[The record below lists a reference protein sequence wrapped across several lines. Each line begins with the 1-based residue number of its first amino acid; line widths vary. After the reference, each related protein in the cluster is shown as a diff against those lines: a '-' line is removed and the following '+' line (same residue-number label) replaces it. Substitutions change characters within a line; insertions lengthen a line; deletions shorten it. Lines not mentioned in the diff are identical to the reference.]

1 MNEWE
6 FTGEAASWINERIH
20 SNPQLP
26 FSGARTEQ
34 RGQGS
39 LKRRDLTLLDK
50 SKIPVLTGE
59 VKLPYAKDGS
69 TPYNDTVVTDA
80 RSKALRAGARFFFTW
95 NVNEFVLWET
105 TPDKPSYQDQKY
117 KSWQVTAVHKESHL
131 DIAPTLQAIQ
141 SWLDKFLVEFSD
153 VIRGT
158 APIGFKPPDER
169 FIDLLESALR
179 TPIIMTFEALLSRYG
194 DPKFKKD
201 LNRWMREE
209 GWTILDDQEG
219 INDNLERA
227 SKYACYALVNKLVF
241 HEALLKRYGVK
252 MDRLAVPEHIDTG
265 DPLRLHLETYFENA
279 KNVTGDYETV
289 FGEDHK
295 AIENRIPFYSDS
307 ATPYWRELI
316 NQIHKFDF
324 SKIDYEV
331 IGRIFERLI
340 SPEERHKYGKYYTRA
355 EVVDLINSFCIQNG
369 TETVMDP
376 ACGGG
381 TFLVRAYAR
390 KKELSPAR
398 THVQLLSDLFGVDVS
413 HFATHLTTINLATR
427 DLIDQE
433 NYPQIARSDFFD
445 LAAHKTFISLPK
457 RVETKTLGKR
467 REVTIPALDAVVSN
481 PPYVRQ
487 EDIPRSKK
495 DAKKSPKPGTK
506 DYYQKQVK
514 DEAGVTFSGRSDLHC
529 YFWPHSASFLK
540 EYGYLCI
547 LTSSQWLDV
556 EYGFRLQDW
565 ILSNFRI
572 LAIFESIDEPW
583 FVGARVT
590 TTITCMQREPD
601 ETSRLDNTVRFV
613 QLRRPIGEILA
624 HDGTT
629 AGSVTAA
636 DNFRDEILS
645 LTENTVNE
653 RYRARLVKQ
662 QDLCNQGVELGK
674 VMSQSQEA
682 DVDEDDAEPE
692 EQDTAKF
699 AVSEGKYYGGK
710 WGIHVRAPDL
720 WFRLLD
726 NYGDRFA
733 PLGRLA
739 EVRFGVKSGKDIF
752 FYPIDCSRES
762 LEAIKD
768 PEEFMRKFGVPRKIV
783 ESGTVKLVRCG
794 EKRGEI
800 RPIESSYL
808 EPEVHSLMEVEGF
821 AVLPENCSRLILLVS
836 KPKDE
841 LKGTYVLKYIRWGE
855 TKAFNSGPTCA
866 SRMNENHEWYDLTGH
881 QRGTLFWPMTQQY
894 KHAIPRNYAN
904 LLCNANLYDV
914 IPYDADPDIFA
925 GILNSSWVVLSKFQ
939 FGRPVGVE
947 GGFKTQVIDAEMML
961 IPDPAKGTEP
971 SRQRVS
977 NAFENLKQR
986 KALMFLSERRLRTM
1000 AYTSSGKT
1008 RELDGLSD
1016 LTELDM
1022 PDRRELDDAVLEMLG
1037 VNSPTARQEL
1047 IDELYVYLK
1056 DFFEATRQKEE
1067 KAIINKNTARRR
1079 ERIRP
1084 VDIAAQIYKEVSE
1097 NEPDLLRQYDSHFLD
1112 KSQPFDT
1119 YDLPAD
1125 GEAKPY
1131 SDMLVAK
1138 AVKFIKGVKTQVAM
1152 IPTLTVSQAQL
1163 ITLLANTGTR
1173 GLVRVPHND
1182 ADCIRTLE
1190 EYREFVDR
1198 RDERN
1203 KELIQE
1209 RTSDEDTQEKILVA
1223 LISLINH

>member
-26 FSGARTEQ
+26 FSRARAEQ

-50 SKIPVLTGE
+50 NKVPVLTGE

-105 TPDKPSYQDQKY
+105 TSDKAPYQDQKY

-169 FIDLLESALR
+169 FIDLIESALL
-179 TPIIMTFEALLSRYG
+179 TPIMMTFEVLLSRYG

-201 LNRWMREE
+201 LDKWMREE
-209 GWTILDDQEG
+209 GWTILDNQER
-219 INDNLERA
+219 INDNLENA

-241 HEALLKRYGVK
+241 HEALLKRYGTK
-252 MDRLAVPEHIDTG
+252 MDRLTAPDHIDTG
-265 DPLRLHLETYFENA
+265 EQLRLHLETYFENA
-279 KNVTGDYETV
+279 KKVTGDYETV

-307 ATPYWRELI
+307 ATPHWRELI

-340 SPEERHKYGKYYTRA
+340 SPEERHKCGKYYTRA
-355 EVVDLINSFCIQNG
+355 EVVDLINSFCIHNG
-369 TETVMDP
+369 AEVVMDP

-390 KKELSPAR
+390 KKELSPTR
-398 THVQLLSDLFGVDVS
+398 KHVQLLSDLFGVDVS
-413 HFATHLTTINLATR
+413 HLATHLTTINLATR

-445 LAAHKTFISLPK
+445 VAAHKTFISLPK

-467 REVTIPALDAVVSN
+467 REVAIPALDAVVSN

-495 DAKKSPKPGTK
+495 DAKNGPKPGTK
-506 DYYQKQVK
+506 EYYQKLVK
-514 DEAGVTFSGRSDLHC
+514 GEAGVTFSGRSDLHC

-540 EYGYLCI
+540 DNGYLCL
-547 LTSSQWLDV
+547 LTSTQWLDV

-583 FVGARVT
+583 FVGARVAT
-590 TTITCMQREPD
+590 AITCLQCEPD
-601 ETSRLDNTVRFV
+601 ETKRMSNIVRFV

-629 AGSVTAA
+629 AGAVTAA
-636 DNFRDEILS
+636 DRLRDEILS
-645 LTENTVNE
+645 LTENTLNE
-653 RYRARLVKQ
+653 RYRAKLVKQ
-662 QDLCNQGVELGK
+662 QELWTDGVRLGALINQSDSDDSDDVQLGVE
-674 VMSQSQEA
+674 
-682 DVDEDDAEPE
+682 D
-692 EQDTAKF
+692 
-699 AVSEGKYYGGK
+699 YYGAK
-710 WGIHVRAPDL
+710 WGLYLRGPDL
-720 WFRLLD
+720 WFRIID
-726 NYGDRFA
+726 NYGNNLALLVNLANIARGIRS
-733 PLGRLA
+733 GR
-739 EVRFGVKSGKDIF
+739 DWF
-752 FYPIDCSRES
+752 FYV
-762 LEAIKD
+762 KD
-768 PEEFMRKFGVPRKIV
+768 VSTQCLTNTDVEHFKPHYGVSKRDV
-783 ESGTVKLVRCG
+783 ESGQV
-794 EKRGEI
+794 
-800 RPIESSYL
+800 
-808 EPEVHSLMEVEGF
+808 
-821 AVLPENCSRLILLVS
+821 RLILTGKKSEKVIPLEARYLKPLVRS
-836 KPKDE
+836 IIDLDTYAVTETDCDSYVVQIGEQRSE
-841 LKGTYVLKYIRWGE
+841 LKNSHALRYILRAEAIEKREGLPIIP
-855 TKAFNSGPTCA
+855 AQRPD
-866 SRMNENHEWYDLTGH
+866 REWYDLTDYQPGKI
-881 QRGTLFWPMTQQY
+881 LCPMAHQY
-894 KHAIPRNYAN
+894 KHIMPT
-904 LLCNANLYDV
+904 NANDLLNNQRFITIIPKAGTDV
-914 IPYDADPDIFA
+914 STLA
-925 GILNSSWVVLSKFQ
+925 GILNSTIALFSKYRY
-939 FGRPVGVE
+939 GRPVGVE
-947 GGFKTQVIDAEMML
+947 GNLDTTVIDVKMML
-961 IPDPAKGTEP
+961 VPNPEKGTP
-971 SRQRVS
+971 SSRQRVAR
-977 NAFENLKQR
+977 AFENLTQR
-986 KALMFLSERRLRTM
+986 KALMFLSERQLRTM
-1000 AYTSSGKT
+1000 AYTSSG
-1008 RELDGLSD
+1008 RANELDGLSD

-1022 PDRRELDDAVLEMLG
+1022 PDRRELDDAVLEMIG
-1037 VNSPTARQEL
+1037 VDSPQLRQEL
-1047 IDELYVYLK
+1047 IDELYAYLR

-1067 KAIINKNTARRR
+1067 KGIINKNTARRR

-1084 VDIAAQIYKEVSE
+1084 IDIAAQIHKDISE

-1112 KSQPFDT
+1112 KAQLFDT

-1125 GEAKPY
+1125 SEAKPY
-1131 SDMLVAK
+1131 SDMLVTQ
-1138 AVKFIKGVKTQVAM
+1138 AVKFTKGAKTQVAL
-1152 IPTLTVSQAQL
+1152 IATKTGSQAQL
-1163 ITLLANTGTR
+1163 ITLLANNGTR
-1173 GLVRVPHND
+1173 GLVRVPHG
-1182 ADCIRTLE
+1182 
-1190 EYREFVDR
+1190 
-1198 RDERN
+1198 
-1203 KELIQE
+1203 
-1209 RTSDEDTQEKILVA
+1209 
-1223 LISLINH
+1223 

>member
-34 RGQGS
+34 RGRGS

-50 SKIPVLTGE
+50 NKMPVLTGE

-95 NVNEFVLWET
+95 NINEFVLWET
-105 TPDKPSYQDQKY
+105 TPDKAPYQDQKY

-169 FIDLLESALR
+169 FIDLLESALL
-179 TPIIMTFEALLSRYG
+179 TPIMMTFEVLLSRYG

-201 LNRWMREE
+201 LDKWMREE
-209 GWTILDDQEG
+209 GWTILDNQEG

-241 HEALLKRYGVK
+241 HEALLKRYGAK

-265 DPLRLHLETYFENA
+265 DQLRLHLENYFAEA
-279 KNVTGDYETV
+279 KNITGDYETV

-307 ATPYWRELI
+307 ATPHWRELI

-369 TETVMDP
+369 TEAVMDP

-398 THVQLLSDLFGVDVS
+398 KHVQLLSDLFGVDVS

-427 DLIDQE
+427 DLIDEE

-445 LAAHKTFISLPK
+445 VAAHKTFISLPK

-467 REVTIPALDAVVSN
+467 REVDIPALDAVVSN

-495 DAKKSPKPGTK
+495 DAKNGPKPGTK
-506 DYYQKQVK
+506 EYYQKLVK

-540 EYGYLCI
+540 ENGYLCL

-583 FVGARVT
+583 FVGARVAT
-590 TTITCMQREPD
+590 AITCLQREPD
-601 ETSRLDNTVRFV
+601 KTKRMDNTVRFV

-624 HDGTT
+624 HDSTT
-629 AGSVTAA
+629 AGAVTTV
-636 DNFRDEILS
+636 DRFRDEILS
-645 LTENTVNE
+645 LAENTLNE

-662 QDLCNQGVELGK
+662 QDLYDQGVELGK
-674 VMSQSQEA
+674 VMSQSQESNA
-682 DVDEDDAEPE
+682 DEAE

-699 AVSEGKYYGGK
+699 ALSEGKYYGGK
-710 WGIHVRAPDL
+710 WGVHVRAPDL
-720 WFRLLD
+720 WFQLMG
-726 NYGDRFA
+726 NYGKKFA
-733 PLGRLA
+733 PLGDIAL
-739 EVRFGVKSGKDIF
+739 VRRGITSGKDTF
-752 FYPIDCSRES
+752 FFPIDCSTEC
-762 LEAIKD
+762 LNAIKN
-768 PEEFMRKFGVPRKIV
+768 PEEFKQQYGVSRKEV
-783 ESGTVKLVRCG
+783 ESNAIKLARCG
-794 EKRGEI
+794 DGRGEI
-800 RPIESSYL
+800 RPIESCYL
-808 EPEVHSLMEVEGF
+808 EPEVHSILEIDTF
-821 AVLPENCSRLILLVS
+821 RILPGNCKRVALLIAKRKS
-836 KPKDE
+836 E
-841 LKGTYVLKYIRWGE
+841 LKGTYAGKYIGWGE
-855 TKAFNSGPTCA
+855 KQNLHRSATCSA
-866 SRMNENHEWYDLTGH
+866 RVTDNREWYDLTGH
-881 QRGTLFWPMTQQY
+881 QRAPVLWPKGHQY
-894 KHAIPRNYAN
+894 RHIAPAN
-904 LLCNANLYDV
+904 KERLVANCAMYEIYPPSNLDE
-914 IPYDADPDIFA
+914 PSLWG
-925 GILNSSWVVLSKFQ
+925 GILNSTWVLLSALQ
-939 FGRPVGVE
+939 FGRPVGNE
-947 GGFKTQVIDAEMML
+947 GNWSTMVADVNMML
-961 IPDPAKGTEP
+961 VPDPSIATTKLRDKVT
-971 SRQRVS
+971 Q
-977 NAFENLKQR
+977 AFMKMEQR
-986 KALMFLSERRLRTM
+986 KALQFLSERRLRTM
-1000 AYTSSGKT
+1000 AYTSAGKVS
-1008 RELDGLSD
+1008 ELGSLSN

-1022 PDRRELDDAVLEMLG
+1022 PDRRVLDDAVLEMLG

-1047 IDELYVYLK
+1047 IDELYVYLR

-1084 VDIAAQIYKEVSE
+1084 ADIAAQIYKEVSE

-1138 AVKFIKGVKTQVAM
+1138 AVKFTKGAKTQVAL
-1152 IPTLTVSQAQL
+1152 IPTLTSSQAQL